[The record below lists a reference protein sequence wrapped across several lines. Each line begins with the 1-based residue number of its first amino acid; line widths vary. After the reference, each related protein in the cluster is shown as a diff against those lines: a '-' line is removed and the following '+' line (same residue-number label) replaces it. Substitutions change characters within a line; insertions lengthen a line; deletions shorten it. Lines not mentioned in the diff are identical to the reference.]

1 LGRWIAVVGETDR
14 KLSEKNNPRFD
25 FIRTA
30 ILEWAEC
37 PRTDVIELQNFFSL
51 ITISLMILNG
61 RNRASRMGAN

>member
-25 FIRTA
+25 FIRTV

-51 ITISLMILNG
+51 ITSFLSINQSKI
-61 RNRASRMGAN
+61 RASRMGAN